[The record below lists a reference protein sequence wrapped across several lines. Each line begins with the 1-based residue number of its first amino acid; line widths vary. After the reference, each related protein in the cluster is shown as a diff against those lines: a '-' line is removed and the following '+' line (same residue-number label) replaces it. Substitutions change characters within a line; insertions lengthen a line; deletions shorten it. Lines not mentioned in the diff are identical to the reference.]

1 MPLLWLS
8 EKCPKLSSSDQNE
21 VRREENAEDERQ
33 AVETIAVEPKV
44 PVNRVNTRN
53 GTQSHVLLTTM
64 QQ

>member
-8 EKCPKLSSSDQNE
+8 EKCPKLSWSDQNE
-21 VRREENAEDERQ
+21 VRREENAENERQ

-44 PVNRVNTRN
+44 PVNQVNTRN